1 MDSGLSISVIIST
14 RNRASELRQTLAAL
28 GQVKIRAD
36 WQAELIVVDNASTDE
51 TAEVVQSAEIANMKP
66 TYLYEGT
73 QGKSNALN
81 AALRYTRGEII
92 LFIDDDVFVP
102 EDWVEQM
109 VTAFRQSRA
118 DAVVG
123 KIVLSDEVA
132 RPWLGPLHRWWLAAP
147 DDQADETVELIGA
160 NMGFLRSVLK
170 RVPKFDPE
178 LGPGKLGFGEE
189 TLFGKQLVEAGFKL
203 KYAPNAVVVHR
214 PSELRLRRRDW
225 LNTARKKGHQA
236 AYLLYHWEHNDI
248 RTPRIKWFRCLLKLH
263 LRRIIERAPS
273 LDSEGAS
280 TWEMNYVQNVETCRW
295 FCIERRRPR
304 NYARRGLKKRSDLA
318 DHSKPG
324 FIQKIIGFGQGLL
337 NTCRRHLGS
346 GSVPRGA

>member
-1 MDSGLSISVIIST
+1 MHSGESISIIIST
-14 RNRASELRQTLAAL
+14 RNRASELRQTLMTL
-28 GQVKIRAD
+28 GKVKIRAD

-51 TAEVVQSAEIANMKP
+51 TAEAVRKATVANMKA
-66 TYLYEGT
+66 TYLYEPT
-73 QGKSNALN
+73 LGKSNAVN
-81 AALRYTRGEII
+81 TALRYAHGEII
-92 LFIDDDVFVP
+92 LFVDDDVIVP

-109 VTAFRQSRA
+109 VTALQSRA

-123 KIVLSDEVA
+123 KTVLADGLA

-147 DDQADETVELIGA
+147 DDQADERVELIGA
-160 NMGFLRSVLK
+160 NMGFRRSVLK
-170 RVPKFDPE
+170 RVPGFDPE

-203 KYAPNAVVVHR
+203 KYTPNAVVVHR

-248 RTPRIKWFRCLLKLH
+248 RAPRIKWFRYLLKLH
-263 LRRIIERAPS
+263 LRRIIERPPS
-273 LDSEGAS
+273 LDSEGVS
-280 TWEMNYVQNVETCRW
+280 TWEMNYVQDLETCRW

-304 NYARRGLKKRSDLA
+304 NYSRRGLEKRKLVEIPAS
-318 DHSKPG
+318 S
-324 FIQKIIGFGQGLL
+324 QFGE
-337 NTCRRHLGS
+337 
-346 GSVPRGA
+346 A

>member
-1 MDSGLSISVIIST
+1 MDSGESISVIIST
-14 RNRASELRQTLAAL
+14 RNRASELRQTLMAL
-28 GQVKIRAD
+28 AKVKIPAD

-51 TAEVVQSAEIANMKP
+51 TAEVVRSAKVANMEAA
-66 TYLYEGT
+66 YVYEAT
-73 QGKSNALN
+73 LGKSNALN
-81 AALRYTRGEII
+81 TALRYTHGEII
-92 LFIDDDVFVP
+92 LFIDDDVLVS

-123 KIVLSDEVA
+123 KTALPDGLA
-132 RPWLGPLHRWWLAAP
+132 RAWLGPLHRWWLAAP
-147 DDQADETVELIGA
+147 DDQADERVELIGA
-160 NMGFLRSVLK
+160 NMGFRRSVLK
-170 RVPKFDPE
+170 RVPGFDPE

-203 KYAPNAVVVHR
+203 KYTPNAVVVHR

-248 RTPRIKWFRCLLKLH
+248 RAPRIKWFRYLLKLH
-263 LRRIIERAPS
+263 LRRIIERPPS
-273 LDSEGAS
+273 LDSEGVS
-280 TWEMNYVQNVETCRW
+280 TWEMNYVQDLETCRW

-304 NYARRGLKKRSDLA
+304 NYSRRGLEKRKLVEIPAS
-318 DHSKPG
+318 S
-324 FIQKIIGFGQGLL
+324 QFGE
-337 NTCRRHLGS
+337 
-346 GSVPRGA
+346 A